1 LGVLFEDA
9 AAAAAAA
16 AIILEAVG
24 EEGSSPLLLWL
35 SNLWSGVV
43 SLTLPGRRVLMVD
56 KEGILWDWGS
66 NLIELGGPKNLAS
79 IYGTIA
85 PGHHSGGHLIAQ
97 RRGQT
102 HKYLN
107 NPRYFFP
114 LLECANGPS
123 L

>member
-43 SLTLPGRRVLMVD
+43 SLTLPGRRVLIVD
-56 KEGILWDWGS
+56 KEGGLWDWGF
-66 NLIELGGPKNLAS
+66 NLIELGGPKTWLQFMALLHLDS
-79 IYGTIA
+79 TPVVILSPSEEGR
-85 PGHHSGGHLIAQ
+85 HSNI
-97 RRGQT
+97 
-102 HKYLN
+102 
-107 NPRYFFP
+107 
-114 LLECANGPS
+114 
-123 L
+123 